1 MKFVGKLALG
11 ILIVAV
17 TVVAVCVAQDAVP
30 KAIPQAIVFVDT
42 NFGGDHRHF
51 FDSDPDLTSGSNEWN
66 DDISSIVVLYG
77 NWSFY
82 ENPVGAGD
90 TAANPHITLGPG
102 TYPDLTKLGGIAD
115 NTISQVRLNSAS

>member
-1 MKFVGKLALG
+1 MKSMNYMLTALFA
-11 ILIVAV
+11 LLVLSLTACAAD
-17 TVVAVCVAQDAVP
+17 TPQ
-30 KAIPQAIVFVDT
+30 AIPQAIVFLDT
-42 NFGGDHRHF
+42 NFGGNHAHF
-51 FDSDPDLTSGSNEWN
+51 FDSNPDLTSGSNEWN

-82 ENPVGAGD
+82 ANPVGAGD

-102 TYPDLTKLGGIAD
+102 TYPDLTKLGGMAD